1 MKVFIALFFMHLML
15 LGCGITNPGY
25 LKEKPDTEMLIPN
38 VSTLWDVVAVIG
50 EPATNKMSF
59 RKQLTYKYYYNMP
72 NATIDTN
79 LMIKGNYSSGCKGC
93 GELIATFKWG
103 KTDNFKEFIL
113 TGIVLS
119 DEQTDSEN
127 TKK

>member
-1 MKVFIALFFMHLML
+1 MKIFIALLFITFSLF
-15 LGCGITNPGY
+15 GCGITNPGY
-25 LKEKPDTEMLIPN
+25 LKEKPDTEMLIHN
-38 VSTLWDVVAVIG
+38 VSTLWDVVAILG

-72 NATIDTN
+72 NASIDTN

-93 GELIATFKWG
+93 GEIVVTFAWG

-113 TGIVLS
+113 TEIVLS
-119 DEQTDSEN
+119 DEQAD
-127 TKK
+127 TK

>member
-1 MKVFIALFFMHLML
+1 MKTFIALLFINLML

-25 LKEKPDTEMLIPN
+25 LKKKPDTDMLIPN

-59 RKQLTYKYYYNMP
+59 RKQLTYKYYYYMP

-119 DEQTDSEN
+119 DEQTESEN